1 MSSNRAFMIQHYHNG
16 HVLFIPP
23 RLPISLSQN
32 STLHCTHS
40 LALSSYCTPLLSLSL
55 SLFFL
60 YVRVLNLLSLSLSLS
75 LSLTYIYIYE
85 SLVNL
90 AAVLLAT
97 LHFLVSNL
105 KPNFFHSH
113 SSFSY
118 TLLSLSFFFFG
129 VARIHI
135 FYSNLG
141 MYMTFL

>member
-1 MSSNRAFMIQHYHNG
+1 MIQHYHNG

-60 YVRVLNLLSLSLSLS
+60 YVRVLNLLSLSLS

>member
-60 YVRVLNLLSLSLSLS
+60 YVRVLNLFSLSLSLS
-75 LSLTYIYIYE
+75 HTHIYIYIWKLGQPCYC
-85 SLVNL
+85 L
-90 AAVLLAT
+90 ACYFT
-97 LHFLVSNL
+97 LSCLSFETQL
-105 KPNFFHSH
+105 F
-113 SSFSY
+113 SFSFFFLLY
-118 TLLSLSFFFFG
+118 TPFSFFG